1 MSKPTKRTIIY
12 SIEQKKLDLHK
23 LIVTKGDPKRIEE
36 LQDDINYFE
45 YGVKTNLE

>member
-1 MSKPTKRTIIY
+1 MYKPTKRTIIY

-36 LQDDINYFE
+36 LQE
-45 YGVKTNLE
+45 YIDFVFWGIKNK